1 MSDKPIDATG
11 FDSSRGVGKHDFVK
25 SSTAAEDKR
34 ALDRQPFWAH
44 CADCKH
50 EWVVFWTPMDIS
62 KVAEIG
68 KRSICPACGETKVM
82 CGKAP

>member
-1 MSDKPIDATG
+1 MSDKPLDAIG

-25 SSTAAEDKR
+25 SSPRKETSPS
-34 ALDRQPFWAH
+34 DRQLFWAH
-44 CADCKH
+44 CVSCNH
-50 EWVVFWTPMDIS
+50 EWVAFWTPMDVS

-82 CGKAP
+82 CGKAS